1 MGRYG
6 PGELGVSAY
15 RQALDLDRRGGL
27 DFFDHIE
34 LLEHGLGSSEGGV
47 ALANVIAGETQL
59 LKPCGRHV
67 LGLVGRVPL
76 VAHTTT
82 LDGEDGICVE
92 GSPPWL
98 TDGGEDNCGL
108 GVYYLS
114 GRTWECPQAAVRQFH
129 GLRGG

>member
-1 MGRYG
+1 MGGYR

-27 DFFDHIE
+27 DLFDHIE

-47 ALANVIAGETQL
+47 ALAHVIAGKPQL
-59 LKPCGRHV
+59 LEPRGRHV
-67 LGLVGRVPL
+67 LGLVGWVPL

-98 TDGGEDNCGL
+98 ADRERDNCGL

-114 GRTWECPQAAVRQFH
+114 GRTWECPQAAVRQCH
-129 GLRGG
+129 GPRGG